1 MCASLQSQPRARST
15 LFLHEFFLSLLADS
29 PSDHRRTNGHTAIH
43 TKTTENKG
51 DSHRS
56 PVAIKSRKGQG
67 AEFHL
72 RDDDDVVGEG
82 RPPVVRRAVP
92 RRARACLP
100 RIHTRHTQHPRRSV
114 PDLGPEI
121 PPPKRSDQHARFGPR
136 EPERE
141 RERVKDGI
149 LTEMAC
155 GAGLA
160 AAAGFRCRSRTRCLS
175 TAFSIA

>member
-1 MCASLQSQPRARST
+1 MCITAVAATGALDSISTRSCRCSLT
-15 LFLHEFFLSLLADS
+15 LLAIIAEQ
-29 PSDHRRTNGHTAIH
+29 TAIH

-100 RIHTRHTQHPRRSV
+100 RTHTHTHSTLVVQYQIWGQKYRRRSGRTST
-114 PDLGPEI
+114 PDLVRANQR
-121 PPPKRSDQHARFGPR
+121 K
-136 EPERE
+136 RE